1 MEKKM
6 KATKTLICLLSL
18 LLLFLSAGAGFH
30 PAFAKEK
37 RMRII
42 IHDRHTVIPKNE
54 KVENVVVIGN
64 NATVGGYV
72 KTAVIVINGN
82 LNIRKSADI
91 RGSVFVLGGNIKQQ
105 PGARVTEHVL
115 SINMNNKTLDSMI
128 FAAVMLLALWFF
140 RLSASL
146 LLIVCTV
153 LFGLIAQKPLFS
165 GIRSFY
171 TRPGRMIITGCLLSL
186 VVLALSLFLTITVV
200 LIPVVL
206 LLSLAVFV
214 SLLAGLV
221 FLGREIGST
230 FDVLNG
236 SQEWLKLL
244 TGVTILVALC
254 SIPLV
259 GEVIF
264 LILFWYSIGLSVTW
278 LFQKWRNRKKRADAK

>member
-1 MEKKM
+1 
-6 KATKTLICLLSL
+6 
-18 LLLFLSAGAGFH
+18 
-30 PAFAKEK
+30 
-37 RMRII
+37 
-42 IHDRHTVIPKNE
+42 
-54 KVENVVVIGN
+54 
-64 NATVGGYV
+64 
-72 KTAVIVINGN
+72 
-82 LNIRKSADI
+82 
-91 RGSVFVLGGNIKQQ
+91 
-105 PGARVTEHVL
+105 
-115 SINMNNKTLDSMI
+115 NNKTLDSMI

-153 LFGLIAQKPLFS
+153 LFGLVAKKPFFS

-206 LLSLAVFV
+206 LLCLAVFV

-230 FDVLNG
+230 FAVLNG
-236 SQEWLKLL
+236 RQEWLKLL
-244 TGVTILVALC
+244 TGVTILIALC

-264 LILFWYSIGLSVTW
+264 LILFWYSLGLSVTW
-278 LFQKWRNRKKRADAK
+278 LFQKWRNRKKHAAAK